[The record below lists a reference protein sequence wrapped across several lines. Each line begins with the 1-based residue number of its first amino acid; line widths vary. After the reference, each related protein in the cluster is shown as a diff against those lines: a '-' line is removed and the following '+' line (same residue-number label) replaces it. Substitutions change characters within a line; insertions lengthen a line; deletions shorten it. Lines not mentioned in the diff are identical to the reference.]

1 MTRGGFSPGRLL
13 AVCAGLLALLAA
25 VIVVSLFF
33 GAVPVSPAA
42 LFSGSLPAGDAA
54 RAREILLGLRLP
66 RVLLAALVGA
76 ALSASGVTFQAILR
90 NPLAD
95 PFILGISG
103 GAALGAIASAALGL
117 DGAGPV
123 AGSIARPLA
132 AFAGSG
138 LTLLLLL
145 TLSRRS
151 GRGSNVPM
159 LLTGVVVNAF
169 FSAVILFVIT
179 VVDYTRFQRVFF
191 WLVGNLE
198 PPAPGPLIAASAAV
212 FLGLG
217 ALGLLSWRM
226 NLLVLGE
233 DEAHALGID
242 PDLTKRLAI
251 LSASL
256 LTAAAVS
263 LSGLI
268 GFVGLMA
275 PHAARAVFGSDNRVL
290 IPVSALGG
298 AIFLVAA
305 DTLARTL
312 LAPVEMPVGIIT
324 AVCGGPFFL
333 WLFHRSRGE
342 AWS

>member
-1 MTRGGFSPGRLL
+1 MLI
-13 AVCAGLLALLAA
+13 GLWVGAA
-25 VIVVSLFF
+25 
-33 GAVPVSPAA
+33 PVSP
-42 LFSGSLPAGDAA
+42 LELLSGRLTGDEAA
-54 RAREILLGLRLP
+54 RAREILFGLRLP

-103 GAALGAIASAALGL
+103 GAALGAILVAALGL
-117 DGAGPV
+117 DLAATSGAAAAGSGGLASFLTV
-123 AGSIARPLA
+123 AGSSLVRPLA
-132 AFAGSG
+132 AFAGSA

-145 TLSRRS
+145 TLSRFS
-151 GRGSNVPM
+151 PRGSNAPM

-191 WLVGNLE
+191 WLVGSLE
-198 PPAPGPLIAASAAV
+198 PPAPGPLAATALAC
-212 FLGLG
+212 
-217 ALGLLSWRM
+217 ALGLAGLIALSSRM

-233 DEAHALGID
+233 DEAHSLGID
-242 PDLTKRLAI
+242 PEKTKRRAI
-251 LSASL
+251 LAASL

-268 GFVGLMA
+268 GFVGLMV
-275 PHAARAVFGSDNRVL
+275 PHAARALFGSDNRVL
-290 IPVSALGG
+290 VPVSALGG
-298 AIFLVAA
+298 AAFLVLA

-312 LAPVEMPVGIIT
+312 LAPVEMPVGILT

-333 WLFHRSRGE
+333 FLFHRRQRG
-342 AWS
+342 AA